1 MAEEDFLNLETL
13 FAIIILFIYT
23 GTGPIFE
30 KIHFHYLHESW
41 LWMIIGVLVAF
52 FSTTIGFEHDLIKT
66 IKFNEN
72 IFFILFF
79 FLLYLVFD
87 II

>member
-30 KIHFHYLHESW
+30 KIHFHYLHESC
-41 LWMIIGVLVAF
+41 LCMIIGVLVTF
-52 FSTTIGFEHDLIKT
+52 FSM
-66 IKFNEN
+66 
-72 IFFILFF
+72 
-79 FLLYLVFD
+79 
-87 II
+87 IISP

>member
-1 MAEEDFLNLETL
+1 
-13 FAIIILFIYT
+13 
-23 GTGPIFE
+23 
-30 KIHFHYLHESW
+30 
-41 LWMIIGVLVAF
+41 MIIGVLVTF
-52 FSTTIGFEHDLIKT
+52 FSMIIGFEHDLIKT